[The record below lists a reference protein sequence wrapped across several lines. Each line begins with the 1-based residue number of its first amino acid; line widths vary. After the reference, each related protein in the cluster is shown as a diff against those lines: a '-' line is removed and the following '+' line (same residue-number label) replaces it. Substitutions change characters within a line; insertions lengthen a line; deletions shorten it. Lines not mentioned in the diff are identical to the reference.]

1 MASKAKNE
9 KRRYVVV
16 NALLVI
22 AGVLL
27 AICLFGA
34 GLLWRGKTSTKA
46 LSVGA
51 EFQIVYS
58 LVTK

>member
-1 MASKAKNE
+1 MASTAKND
-9 KRRYVVV
+9 KRRDIVV

-34 GLLWRGKTSTKA
+34 GLFWRGKPATKA
-46 LSVGA
+46 MLVSP
-51 EFQIVYS
+51 EFQIVS
-58 LVTK
+58 IFKK